1 MIINKLHVYVNEATW
16 CNSRRGHQGRHGT
29 GRRIIGDEEE
39 VCVLFDNQNVGN
51 SSGMRASPS

>member
-1 MIINKLHVYVNEATW
+1 MIINKLHVYVNEAVGVIPGADT
-16 CNSRRGHQGRHGT
+16 RGRCGP
-29 GRRIIGDEEE
+29 GRRIIGHEEE